1 MMEIT
6 KGKST
11 KFSGAS
17 TSKIGLLTA
26 IARRNQP
33 LITAIDIEEEEDRD
47 RDAIN
52 EIMKRYTKL
61 WRNIFVKY

>member
-1 MMEIT
+1 M
-6 KGKST
+6 S
-11 KFSGAS
+11 
-17 TSKIGLLTA
+17 A

-52 EIMKRYTKL
+52 EIMKRFVKL
-61 WRNIFVKY
+61 WKNIFVKYQSERFALKKETNFDKIAKR